1 MFPGTTAK
9 PAPDMNTITGLTLA
23 TATAT
28 AEDGSKC
35 VAIVMLNEEGQ
46 VVIAIPLSDEGARQM
61 ASNLLELCGKG
72 GLAS

>member
-1 MFPGTTAK
+1 MFPGVTAH
-9 PAPDMNTITGLTLA
+9 PAANMHTMTGMTLA
-23 TATAT
+23 TALAA

-35 VAIVMLNEEGQ
+35 VSIVVLNEAGE
-46 VVIAIPLSDEGARQM
+46 VFIAIPLSDEGARQM